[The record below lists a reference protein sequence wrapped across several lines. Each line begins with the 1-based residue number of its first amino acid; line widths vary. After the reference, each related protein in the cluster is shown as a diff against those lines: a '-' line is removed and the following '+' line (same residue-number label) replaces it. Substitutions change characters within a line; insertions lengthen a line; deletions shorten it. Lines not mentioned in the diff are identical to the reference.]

1 MAFVIHSTIDLLLN
15 QQRTDGPTLLF
26 TLASL
31 RGWLFGGVL
40 DVGVIGRSARFWHGF
55 RVQLIKSTQT
65 FQLCTELS
73 GVF

>member
-31 RGWLFGGVL
+31 RGWL
-40 DVGVIGRSARFWHGF
+40 WWGF
-55 RVQLIKSTQT
+55 RRRSHRKERSVLAW
-65 FQLCTELS
+65 
-73 GVF
+73 V